1 MTEQNIRIFLRSERY
16 EVEASLFSSGEDDL
30 LSVMR
35 EGGEPAPETFE
46 IRTQGRMTTDGER
59 VNIQYDETE
68 ATGMMGSRTSVSFMK
83 NEPSVVTM
91 MREGGVSTNLVFES
105 GKRYRCVYQTPYM
118 PFEICVRTIKV
129 ENNLMGLGT
138 LSLDYVIEIRGAK
151 AERNKLFLQIL
162 S

>member
-16 EVEASLFSSGEDDL
+16 EVEESLFSTGEEDVPT
-30 LSVMR
+30 VMPQ
-35 EGGEPAPETFE
+35 GEVPAPEVFE

-59 VNIQYDETE
+59 VELLYDETE

-91 MREGGVSTNLVFES
+91 TREGGVSTNLVFES

-118 PFEICVRTIKV
+118 PFEICVRTLKV
-129 ENNLMGLGT
+129 ENAILGVGT
-138 LSLDYVIEIRGAK
+138 LTLDYVIEIRGAK
-151 AERNKLFLQIL
+151 AERNKLFLQVL
-162 S
+162 